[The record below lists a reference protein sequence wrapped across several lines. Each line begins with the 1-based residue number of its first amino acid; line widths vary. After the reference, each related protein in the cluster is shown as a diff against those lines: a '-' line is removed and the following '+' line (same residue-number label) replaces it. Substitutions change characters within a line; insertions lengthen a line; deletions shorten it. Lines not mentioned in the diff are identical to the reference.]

1 MLLSVEIVL
10 VVIVYFGVTTVYS
23 ANNLRNLR
31 SYDIR
36 IDGEVR
42 RRNRKDIWLTNEQPL
57 EDVAADSTPLPL
69 AQPAVPPG
77 PVNTPSALPS
87 VAEST
92 STPYLSPYPPVAES
106 APTPDSLVGRGSGG
120 QQDRE
125 NPLNIL
131 KTFLCHN
138 QFAHRIDNFD
148 FV

>member
-42 RRNRKDIWLTNEQPL
+42 RRNRKDIRLTNEQPL
-57 EDVAADSTPLPL
+57 EDVAADCTPLPL
-69 AQPAVPPG
+69 AQPVVPPG

-92 STPYLSPYPPVAES
+92 STPY
-106 APTPDSLVGRGSGG
+106 SLVGRGVRRSTR
-120 QQDRE
+120 QRKPPE
-125 NPLNIL
+125 HF
-131 KTFLCHN
+131 K
-138 QFAHRIDNFD
+138 D
-148 FV
+148 FVMSQSVCP

>member
-1 MLLSVEIVL
+1 MQLSVEIVL

-106 APTPDSLVGRGSGG
+106 APKPDSLVGRGVRRSTR
-120 QQDRE
+120 QRKPPE
-125 NPLNIL
+125 HL
-131 KTFLCHN
+131 KTLLCHN
-138 QFAHRIDNFD
+138 QFSLRIDNFD